1 MQKTELRIGD
11 VVLLDLENCRNPMFK
26 GCLLTVTEPKE
37 WGVQGYVQ
45 DLGKNNA
52 PGGQAFY
59 RAKWDEM
66 EFVGHA
72 EWVIK

>member
-52 PGGQAFY
+52 PGGQASIE
-59 RAKWDEM
+59 RSGMRWSLLGM
-66 EFVGHA
+66 PNG
-72 EWVIK
+72 